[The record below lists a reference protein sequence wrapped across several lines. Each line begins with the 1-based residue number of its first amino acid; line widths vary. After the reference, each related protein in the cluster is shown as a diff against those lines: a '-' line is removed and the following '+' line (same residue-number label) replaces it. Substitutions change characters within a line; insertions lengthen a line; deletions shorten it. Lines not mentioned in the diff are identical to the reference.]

1 MGKEKKEKKK
11 NKKLKENKILHIKVV
26 ENCKS
31 KCCDKYKKGENKR
44 CKRCPM
50 FDLLKKVS

>member
-11 NKKLKENKILHIKVV
+11 NKKLKESKILHIKAV

-31 KCCDKYKKGENKR
+31 KCCEKYKKGENKR